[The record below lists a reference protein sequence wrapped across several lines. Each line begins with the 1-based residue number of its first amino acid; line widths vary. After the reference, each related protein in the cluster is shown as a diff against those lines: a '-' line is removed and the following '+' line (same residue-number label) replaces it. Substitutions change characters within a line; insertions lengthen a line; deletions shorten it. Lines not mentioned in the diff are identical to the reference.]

1 MANQDPNQKTTYWY
15 EGNSSSII
23 KAKANVTI
31 GYQNYW
37 YNGKPQGFLTIKQ
50 IGTVKSKPRAFA
62 VLVGF

>member
-15 EGNSSSII
+15 EGNSSAII
-23 KAKANVTI
+23 KAKSNATI

-37 YNGKPQGFLTIKQ
+37 YNGKAQGFLTTKQ
-50 IGTVKSKPRAFA
+50 SITKGKPRAFA